1 MLAADKVR
9 VPLPSLLRVPEPV
22 AMIVLTVVFPDPPT
36 VKLIFVAVI
45 AVVDL
50 LSVSVPLSELIRTA
64 FVTKVI
70 APP

>member
-1 MLAADKVR
+1 MAPESVNVPEPSFVK
-9 VPLPSLLRVPEPV
+9 VPLPV
-22 AMIVLTVVFPDPPT
+22 AMMVLTVVLPLPPI

-64 FVTKVI
+64 FVDNVI
-70 APP
+70 